1 MVMVNLITISINRFL
16 IKLARLSH
24 ISGIM
29 KNLLDELR
37 NAGLSDNE
45 ARKSIEVVYEW
56 VEEKY
61 PVLAAVA
68 RSTVARE
75 ISSPD
80 RSVVNGRES

>member
-1 MVMVNLITISINRFL
+1 
-16 IKLARLSH
+16 
-24 ISGIM
+24 M

-37 NAGLSDNE
+37 NVGLSDDK

-56 VEEKY
+56 VEERY

-75 ISSPD
+75 INAPNMESNNDNESWL
-80 RSVVNGRES
+80 SEFFTSNGLKIGR

>member
-1 MVMVNLITISINRFL
+1 
-16 IKLARLSH
+16 
-24 ISGIM
+24 M

-37 NAGLSDNE
+37 NVGLSDNE

-56 VEEKY
+56 VEERY

-75 ISSPD
+75 INAPD
-80 RSVVNGRES
+80 RDNENNRQP

>member
-1 MVMVNLITISINRFL
+1 
-16 IKLARLSH
+16 
-24 ISGIM
+24 M

-56 VEEKY
+56 VEERY

-68 RSTVARE
+68 RSTVRKE
-75 ISSPD
+75 MSPPD
-80 RSVVNGRES
+80 LEETKKD

>member
-1 MVMVNLITISINRFL
+1 
-16 IKLARLSH
+16 
-24 ISGIM
+24 M

-56 VEEKY
+56 VEERY

-68 RSTVARE
+68 RSTIRKVMNPPE
-75 ISSPD
+75 LEETKKD
-80 RSVVNGRES
+80 

>member
-1 MVMVNLITISINRFL
+1 
-16 IKLARLSH
+16 
-24 ISGIM
+24 M

-37 NAGLSDNE
+37 DVGLSDDK

-56 VEEKY
+56 VEERY

-75 ISSPD
+75 INAPD
-80 RSVVNGRES
+80 RDVESGLEL